1 MGNIMDYLKWRGDLT
16 FAQDAF
22 NEVDNLLLSYVAY
35 VNLDGLSVGAGEEK
49 VTLEELSR
57 RFFVLHSEA
66 ELEADKSFT
75 RVAPYILK
83 QMAASNRY
91 RTATVSNYVNMVNS
105 KLEMQFSAVQVD
117 LSDGTVNFCFRGTD
131 DNIVAWKEDF
141 NLSLGEVPAQRLAAE
156 YLNRFGVGTAPIRLS
171 GHSKG
176 GNLAVYAAAACD
188 PYVQEKITDVYCN
201 DGPGFVH
208 EFVISDA
215 YKIIQSRI
223 RRYIPDSSI
232 IGMILENP
240 VEPHVIQSS
249 GKGILQHDAIS
260 WQIEGSRF
268 VPEKLS
274 TSAIMLH
281 ETLHRW
287 LDNIDESGRE
297 QFVNDLFS
305 ILESTGVETL
315 TQVQEGGLKN
325 AATMLRE
332 LHQIVPGTWSELES
346 LLKAVL
352 PFSGFVIMGRQKPVE
367 RQTTAERQNSITKN
381 ITKYRRKKI
390 NESE

>member
-1 MGNIMDYLKWRGDLT
+1 
-16 FAQDAF
+16 
-22 NEVDNLLLSYVAY
+22 
-35 VNLDGLSVGAGEEK
+35 
-49 VTLEELSR
+49 
-57 RFFVLHSEA
+57 
-66 ELEADKSFT
+66 
-75 RVAPYILK
+75 
-83 QMAASNRY
+83 
-91 RTATVSNYVNMVNS
+91 
-105 KLEMQFSAVQVD
+105 MQA
-117 LSDGTVNFCFRGTD
+117 
-131 DNIVAWKEDF
+131 
-141 NLSLGEVPAQRLAAE
+141 
-156 YLNRFGVGTAPIRLS
+156 
-171 GHSKG
+171 
-176 GNLAVYAAAACD
+176 
-188 PYVQEKITDVYCN
+188 KITDVYCN

-240 VEPHVIQSS
+240 VEPHVIKSS

-260 WQIEGSRF
+260 WQIEGPRF